1 MNTNQGD
8 GLLLINAA
16 TNAAISVVFIA
27 HAAPHR
33 ALVRCNRYVS
43 FGCGSRICSNTDIAK
58 NSLDLKSSFLR
69 HNVTCAFSACSISSI
84 SNIYG

>member
-43 FGCGSRICSNTDIAK
+43 FGCGSRI
-58 NSLDLKSSFLR
+58 
-69 HNVTCAFSACSISSI
+69 
-84 SNIYG
+84 